1 MPVEPDEPRSS
12 ASSWKLVLKLI
23 VSVGL
28 LLYLSRRGHFRE
40 IGRLLARADTA
51 LLALAM
57 ALYLGGQ
64 ALSAIKWRR
73 LALAVGFQGSSS
85 RFVAHYFIGMFFNA
99 FGFGTVGGDV
109 VRALYLAGS
118 GGRRALALNTVV
130 ADRVSGLLTLLA
142 IALGALLL
150 FHHYELPAAIYW
162 GVVGLVVGAAGR
174 LEASAE
180 ATPAR
185 LRTRSSP
192 AAPGRARSRAV
203 LERRALA
210 RQRRAHSLCAFH
222 FSQIGVLLLLTHA
235 LDIAVPWSYCFVFG
249 PLVNIMAAVPV
260 SLNGLGVR
268 EGGYVY
274 FLAHVDVPRD
284 SAIAFALAWFGVVM
298 LAGAVGGV
306 VYLLSSDGR
315 QPAAEDRIEKSRSQE
330 RRDALSR
337 MGQGPETRNLLDKEW
352 TDP

>member
-73 LALAVGFQGSSS
+73 LALAVGFHGSTS

-109 VRALYLAGS
+109 VRAFYLAGS

-130 ADRVSGLLTLLA
+130 ADRVSGLITLLA

-162 GVVGLVVGAAGR
+162 GVVGLSSVLLAGWRVLPR
-174 LEASAE
+174 LLPLVLAPE
-180 ATPAR
+180 AR
-185 LRTRSSP
+185 LRRLVEHDLAP
-192 AAPGRARSRAV
+192 YWNDARLLVKVAA
-203 LERRALA
+203 L
-210 RQRRAHSLCAFH
+210 SLAFH

-306 VYLLSSDGR
+306 VYLLHR
-315 QPAAEDRIEKSRSQE
+315 QPAPVAEGRIGSEKSR
-330 RRDALSR
+330 AKR
-337 MGQGPETRNLLDKEW
+337 ML
-352 TDP
+352 

>member
-1 MPVEPDEPRSS
+1 VSVEPDEPRSS
-12 ASSWKLVLKLI
+12 ASSWKLALKLI
-23 VSVGL
+23 VSAGL
-28 LLYLSRRGHFRE
+28 LLYLSRRVHFRE
-40 IGRLLARADTA
+40 IGGLLARADAVLLVFA
-51 LLALAM
+51 L
-57 ALYLGGQ
+57 ALYLAGQ

-85 RFVAHYFIGMFFNA
+85 RFVAYYFIGMFFNA

-162 GVVGLVVGAAGR
+162 GVVGLSSALLAGWR
-174 LEASAE
+174 LLPRLLPMVLRPE
-180 ATPAR
+180 AR
-185 LRTRSSP
+185 LRRLVERDL
-192 AAPGRARSRAV
+192 APYWNDARLLASIG
-203 LERRALA
+203 AL
-210 RQRRAHSLCAFH
+210 SLAFH

-235 LDIAVPWSYCFVFG
+235 LDIGVPWSYCLVFG

-274 FLAHVDVPRD
+274 FLAHVGVSRN

-298 LAGAVGGV
+298 LAGAVGGL
-306 VYLLSSDGR
+306 VYLLHR
-315 QPAAEDRIEKSRSQE
+315 QPVAAAAGRNGSEKSRAE
-330 RRDALSR
+330 RVL
-337 MGQGPETRNLLDKEW
+337 
-352 TDP
+352 